1 MLYLHQSEYIYFSKL
16 VFYGVEPELVDIEDL
31 ENEVF
36 AQYLTFNNLYVSLKA
51 VKGEEYEDV
60 TFSQFIDLMEN
71 GDYDAFM
78 FELESD
84 EGSQTITLKERWNQ
98 IVEDFIADVLR
109 VTSKIINFFRK
120 LFK

>member
-1 MLYLHQSEYIYFSKL
+1 M
-16 VFYGVEPELVDIEDL
+16 VFHGVEPELVDIEDL
-31 ENEVF
+31 ENEAG

-51 VKGEEYEDV
+51 VKGEEHESLS
-60 TFSQFIDLMEN
+60 FSQFIELMEK

-78 FELESD
+78 FELKSD
-84 EGSQTITLKERWNQ
+84 EGNQILTFEERWNQ
-98 IVEDFIADVLR
+98 IVDEFVEDVLR